1 MPTLAHR
8 LRRLAVLAMDA
19 LADGAAAALPPWGR
33 RILGLEVPVLF
44 LSPGGAG
51 LTAPSIRMPIRL
63 VLHPTDVHAVDVPLP
78 KGRLL
83 GGIVDA
89 RGFVEIQA
97 HRFMPL
103 RPDLLAWDVV
113 TLPPAGSPAGPPAG
127 GAGTARVHMVR
138 RSVLSAALAWA
149 AAVGLTPAGI
159 TAAAA
164 GPAPEFLRFDPARV
178 RRRFL
183 RLATAAGL
191 FWLSLPIPFAV
202 ALWILDRQTAMVEQK
217 LAVVAKD
224 ARVVRDM
231 RDRILFLS
239 PDAAGTALLLAQPGR
254 GQVLDELALALP
266 DSVWLKDVALTPE
279 AVTIQGRALDLADV
293 LARVRAAGPFV
304 DPRFTD
310 PPDAVA
316 SPPAAPVAGQAG
328 GAPRDFT
335 LTTSLAV
342 GRP

>member
-1 MPTLAHR
+1 MPTLPHR
-8 LRRLAVLAMDA
+8 LKRLAVLAMDA
-19 LADGAAAALPPWGR
+19 LADGAAAALPPWAR
-33 RILGLEVPVLF
+33 RVLGLDVPVLF

-51 LTAPSIRMPIRL
+51 LTAPSIRAPVRL

-83 GGIVDA
+83 GGMVDA

-113 TLPPAGSPAGPPAG
+113 TLPPAGPPTGPPTGPPAG

-138 RSVLSAALAWA
+138 RSVLVAALAWA
-149 AAVGLTPAGI
+149 VAAGLTPAGI
-159 TAAAA
+159 TAAAT

-178 RRRFL
+178 RRQFL
-183 RLATAAGL
+183 GLAAAAGL

-224 ARVVRDM
+224 ARAVRDM
-231 RDRILFLS
+231 RDRILFFS
-239 PDAAGTALLLAQPGR
+239 PDAAATALLLAQPGR

-310 PPDAVA
+310 PPDA
-316 SPPAAPVAGQAG
+316 PVAGQAG
-328 GAPRDFT
+328 GTPRDFT
-335 LTTSLAV
+335 MTTSLAV